1 MPASILIYLRSMH
14 MCACGVCAHLAQLWQ
29 HDDKKYGRA
38 SRDWTRL
45 AFLISKWRSILSEQ
59 ATIYWHAVTVV
70 IAVVVDNIQCNTD
83 KDKAERNGKRRPR
96 RRRRSKCTYAHTH
109 THTRTHTHRCI
120 FTQLCAAQKRQISRL
135 MKKPKGRWQ
144 SSCTQ
149 HSNACKD
156 MPRK

>member
-109 THTRTHTHRCI
+109 THTRTHTQVHIHTVMRSAKAPDKR
-120 FTQLCAAQKRQISRL
+120 TNEKAERALAKQLHSAFQRL
-135 MKKPKGRWQ
+135 
-144 SSCTQ
+144 
-149 HSNACKD
+149 
-156 MPRK
+156 